1 MSRRARRIE
10 TNRRAVSETLGYI
23 LVFSLVISTIGTVMI
38 FGFSG
43 LEDRQSVEQVNNVE
57 RAFDVL
63 ADNFDDM
70 RRYEDPSRATEI
82 RLAGGTLSLG
92 EKVNITVGQ
101 GSNGVIDGNQTRVRL
116 EPLIYES
123 DGGIV
128 VYEAGMVFR
137 SDSERSL
144 SRTET
149 PIVLGESAAV
159 VPITKTEPDGETTG
173 ITSEQT
179 ILVEGT
185 RTEPESIDS
194 RTIEADGEE
203 LWIEIDSPRADAWER
218 QLTNDGFE
226 EVSRD
231 GDQVTARLAGEHN
244 GHQRAPTKVTL
255 RETPIGIEFRR

>member
-70 RRYEDPSRATEI
+70 RRYEDPSRATEV

-92 EKVNITVGQ
+92 EEVNITVGQ
-101 GSNGVIDGNQTRVRL
+101 GSNGEINGNQTSVDL
-116 EPLIYES
+116 DPLVYES

-128 VYEAGMVFR
+128 VYEAGVVFR
-137 SDSERSL
+137 VDDGQSLPRS
-144 SRTET
+144 ET
-149 PIVLGESAAV
+149 PIVVGEEVSIVA
-159 VPITKTEPDGETTG
+159 PILTDSGGGPTA
-173 ITSEQT
+173 ISSEQT
-179 ILVEGT
+179 ILIETSRIAAQQSEISANGNDLLLQVE
-185 RTEPESIDS
+185 
-194 RTIEADGEE
+194 
-203 LWIEIDSPRADAWER
+203 SPRADGWER
-218 QLTNDGFE
+218 QLNSEGLKN
-226 EVSRD
+226 VSRE
-231 GDQVTARLAGEHN
+231 GNRVTAQLAVNEN
-244 GHQRAPTKVTL
+244 GKEKSPERAVLADTDVVVV
-255 RETPIGIEFRR
+255 FRR